1 MIFATLG
8 DKNYYRTIY
17 MNCERIKK
25 FHNASV
31 YIADLGGLSGM
42 EFPDN
47 AFVVPFYGLDAD
59 WYKMQMKPLFLLYC
73 LQYGDVCL
81 MDGDAVLIKPLDLF
95 IDGDA
100 IVTVRQSR
108 HGRINSGV
116 VLCNSIDFASAWM
129 RHALSL
135 YSITDHRLSE
145 QNALI
150 DICDSGFFSVHEVPC
165 DEYNYS
171 SVEKGIPDHVR
182 IVHLKSGRF
191 LKDELIKL
199 IP

>member
-25 FHNASV
+25 FYDASV

-59 WYKMQMKPLFLLYC
+59 WYKMQMKPLFLMYC

-81 MDGDAVLIKPLDLF
+81 MDGDAVLIKPLDLEVT
-95 IDGDA
+95 GDA

-116 VLCNSIDFASAWM
+116 VLCSSIDFASAWM
-129 RHALSL
+129 RRSVSL
-135 YSITDHRLSE
+135 WHQTGDRLSE

-150 DICDSGFFSVHEVPC
+150 EVCDTGRYEVQEVLC
-165 DEYNYS
+165 DKYNYP

>member
-59 WYKMQMKPLFLLYC
+59 WYKMQMKPLFLVYC

-81 MDGDAVLIKPLDLF
+81 MDGDAILIRPLYLC

-100 IVTVRQSR
+100 IVTVRKSR
-108 HGRINSGV
+108 YGRINSGV
-116 VLCNSIDFASAWM
+116 VFCSSVDFATEWM
-129 RHALSL
+129 RRSISL
-135 YSITDHRLSE
+135 YFQTGDRLSE

-150 DICDSGFFSVHEVPC
+150 DICDSGMYDVREEPCSV
-165 DEYNYS
+165 YNYS
-171 SVEKGIPDHVR
+171 AVENGIPDSVR